1 MPAEADL
8 LKTFV
13 ATYRAGS
20 VTKAAAGLHLTQ
32 PAVSMQL
39 QRLEARLGE
48 RLFERGPQGMVP
60 TSAGHDLARRAAAPL
75 AALEAIFQP
84 PAAQPAL
91 AGTLR
96 LGGPADFLSTLA
108 LPALSP
114 LIQAKVRLDITTGLA
129 AELLAALS
137 DDGLD
142 VVISAVR
149 PVGADLEYEALY
161 DEQ

>member
-60 TSAGHDLARRAAAPL
+60 TAAGHDLARRATAPL

-84 PAAQPAL
+84 RAAQPAL
-91 AGTLR
+91 AGILR

-108 LPALSP
+108 LPALAP
-114 LIQAKVRLDITTGLA
+114 LIEAKVRLEVTTGLA
-129 AELLAALS
+129 VDLLSALS
-137 DDGLD
+137 EDSVD
-142 VVISAVR
+142 VVVSAV
-149 PVGADLEYEALY
+149 
-161 DEQ
+161 